1 MGVRVYPMA
10 PVMRDWLD
18 LDQYRRREGGG
29 AIMTR
34 RLVPVSGNLVA
45 NLVMILLMNFPY
57 LAKVTILGKFDRY
70 GHRPFPAT
78 A

>member
-1 MGVRVYPMA
+1 MGVRVYPIA

-45 NLVMILLMNFPY
+45 NLVMIL
-57 LAKVTILGKFDRY
+57 
-70 GHRPFPAT
+70 
-78 A
+78 